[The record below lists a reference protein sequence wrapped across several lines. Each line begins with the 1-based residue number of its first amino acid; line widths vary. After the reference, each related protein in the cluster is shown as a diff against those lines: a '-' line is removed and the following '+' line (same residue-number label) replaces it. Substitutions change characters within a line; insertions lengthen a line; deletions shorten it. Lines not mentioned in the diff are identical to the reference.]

1 MFETVFGLFHSKIL
15 GNVFWFVKL
24 VEKNKKRVT
33 EFFFFKSAMLHK
45 DITVGNLSQK
55 ICLQTYAIMITLT
68 AMLLEEMK

>member
-1 MFETVFGLFHSKIL
+1 
-15 GNVFWFVKL
+15 
-24 VEKNKKRVT
+24 
-33 EFFFFKSAMLHK
+33 MLHK